1 MKEALQRMET
11 EKEQQMEEAEQVP
24 PKEGLALRRV
34 GPKKGPKVDKGLIQ
48 PMGEKEQ
55 GLQKEELVLHGME
68 ENQGL
73 QIKADQK
80 GIQEEALHPTDG
92 EQGLHM
98 EETLTPMQAE
108 QGLKIE
114 EALAL
119 HRMEAEQ
126 GLQMEEAFII
136 HLMEAELAVMRARTS
151 HMREKQEEM
160 EAAVEAKRNGLE
172 LRKINRDR
180 RLAQLLLLEEAEQV
194 LLGLLFPPLN

>member
-1 MKEALQRMET
+1 M
-11 EKEQQMEEAEQVP
+11 
-24 PKEGLALRRV
+24 
-34 GPKKGPKVDKGLIQ
+34 DKGLIQ

-55 GLQKEELVLHGME
+55 RLQKEELVLHGME

-80 GIQEEALHPTDG
+80 GIQEEALHPIDW

-98 EETLTPMQAE
+98 EETLPPMQAE
-108 QGLKIE
+108 QGLQIE

-136 HLMEAELAVMRARTS
+136 HLMEAELPAMRATS
-151 HMREKQEEM
+151 RLREKQEEM
-160 EAAVEAKRNGLE
+160 EAAVEAKRNELE

-180 RLAQLLLLEEAEQV
+180 RLAQLLLWKKQSRSSWA
-194 LLGLLFPPLN
+194 FCSRH